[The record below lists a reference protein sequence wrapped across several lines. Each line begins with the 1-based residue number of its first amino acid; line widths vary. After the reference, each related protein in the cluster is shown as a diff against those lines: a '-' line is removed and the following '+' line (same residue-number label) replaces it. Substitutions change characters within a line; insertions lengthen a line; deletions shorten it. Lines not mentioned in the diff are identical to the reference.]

1 LRIEFVDSI
10 PSTQE
15 FLAAA
20 VREGRITPPFA
31 LAAKEQTQGVGSRN
45 NTWSG
50 LEGNL
55 FFSFCM
61 SETALPG
68 DLRGESASIYFSMI
82 MREMLAARGSRIW
95 LKWPNDFYVG
105 DKKIGGTLTT
115 RVGEIYVCG
124 MGINLKNAP
133 QNAGILDIEVSPS
146 VAVGEFCKRLQTA
159 PSWAEIFKKFEIE
172 FEKSREFITHFEG
185 EEILLKE
192 AKLLPDGSLEV
203 DGRRVF
209 SLR

>member
-1 LRIEFVDSI
+1 MRIEFADSV
-10 PSTQE
+10 PSTQKV
-15 FLAAA
+15 L
-20 VREGRITPPFA
+20 VEGLRNGEIQPPFA
-31 LAAKEQTQGVGSRN
+31 LVSKEQTQGIGSRN

-68 DLRGESASIYFSMI
+68 DLKGESASIYFSMI
-82 MREMLAARGSRIW
+82 MREVLAARGSKIW
-95 LKWPNDFYVG
+95 LKWPNDFYVD

-133 QNAGILDIEVSPS
+133 ENAGILGIDVSPS
-146 VAVGEFCKRLQTA
+146 AAVGEFCKRLQTA
-159 PSWAEIFKKFEIE
+159 PSWAEIFKKFESE

-185 EEILLKE
+185 EEVALKD
-192 AKLLPDGSLEV
+192 AKLLSDGSLDI

>member
-1 LRIEFVDSI
+1 MRIEFADSVS
-10 PSTQE
+10 STQKV
-15 FLAAA
+15 L
-20 VREGRITPPFA
+20 VEGLRNGEIQPPFA
-31 LAAKEQTQGVGSRN
+31 LVAKEQTQGIGSRN

-61 SETALPG
+61 SETALPA
-68 DLRGESASIYFSMI
+68 DLKGESASIYFSMI
-82 MREMLAARGSRIW
+82 MREVLAARGSKIW

-133 QNAGILDIEVSPS
+133 ENAGILDIGVSPS
-146 VAVGEFCKRLQTA
+146 AAVGEFCKQLQTA
-159 PSWAEIFKKFEIE
+159 PSWAEIFKKFESE

-185 EEILLKE
+185 EEVALKD
-192 AKLLPDGSLEV
+192 AKLLSDGSLDIE
-203 DGRRVF
+203 GRRVF

>member
-1 LRIEFVDSI
+1 MRVEFVDSI

-31 LAAKEQTQGVGSRN
+31 LAAKEQTQGIGSRN

-50 LEGNL
+50 LKGNL

-82 MREMLAARGSRIW
+82 MRETLAARGSRIW

>member
-1 LRIEFVDSI
+1 MRIEFVDSI

-31 LAAKEQTQGVGSRN
+31 LAAKEQTQGIGSRN
-45 NTWSG
+45 NMWSG

-185 EEILLKE
+185 EEISLKE

>member
-1 LRIEFVDSI
+1 MRIEFVDSI

-31 LAAKEQTQGVGSRN
+31 LAAKEQTQGIGSRN

-50 LEGNL
+50 LKGNL

-61 SETALPG
+61 SETALSG

-82 MREMLAARGSRIW
+82 MRETLAARGSRIW

-146 VAVGEFCKRLQTA
+146 VAVGEFCKRLQAA

>member
-1 LRIEFVDSI
+1 MRIEFADSV
-10 PSTQE
+10 PSTQKV
-15 FLAAA
+15 L
-20 VREGRITPPFA
+20 VEGLRNGEIQPPFV
-31 LAAKEQTQGVGSRN
+31 LVAKEQTQGIGSRN

-61 SETALPG
+61 SETALPA

-82 MREMLAARGSRIW
+82 MREVLAARGSQIW

-133 QNAGILDIEVSPS
+133 ENAGILDIDVSPS

-159 PSWAEIFKKFEIE
+159 PSWAEIFKKFENE
-172 FEKSREFITHFEG
+172 FEKSREFVTHFEG
-185 EEILLKE
+185 EEVSLKY
-192 AKLLPDGSLEV
+192 AKLLSDGSL
-203 DGRRVF
+203 DINGRRVF

>member
-1 LRIEFVDSI
+1 MRIEFADSV
-10 PSTQE
+10 PSTQKV
-15 FLAAA
+15 L
-20 VREGRITPPFA
+20 VEGLRNGEIQPPFA
-31 LAAKEQTQGVGSRN
+31 LVAKEQTQGIGSRN
-45 NTWSG
+45 NVWSG

-55 FFSFCM
+55 FFSFCI

-68 DLRGESASIYFSMI
+68 DLKGESASIYFSVI
-82 MREMLAARGSRIW
+82 MREVLAARGSKIW

-133 QNAGILDIEVSPS
+133 ENAGILDIDVSPS

-159 PSWAEIFKKFEIE
+159 PSWAEIFKKFESE

-185 EEILLKE
+185 EEVALKD
-192 AKLLPDGSLEV
+192 AKLLSDGSLDI

>member
-1 LRIEFVDSI
+1 MRIEFADSV
-10 PSTQE
+10 PSTQKV
-15 FLAAA
+15 L
-20 VREGRITPPFA
+20 VEGLRNGEIQPPFA
-31 LAAKEQTQGVGSRN
+31 LVAKEQTQGIGSRN

-61 SETALPG
+61 SETVLPG
-68 DLRGESASIYFSMI
+68 DLKGESASIYFSVI
-82 MREMLAARGSRIW
+82 MREALAARGSKIW

-133 QNAGILDIEVSPS
+133 ENAGILDIDVSPS

-159 PSWAEIFKKFEIE
+159 PSWAEIFKKFESE
-172 FEKSREFITHFEG
+172 FKKSREFITHFEG
-185 EEILLKE
+185 EEVALKD
-192 AKLLPDGSLEV
+192 AKLLSDGSLDI

>member
-1 LRIEFVDSI
+1 MRIEFADSVH
-10 PSTQE
+10 STQKV
-15 FLAAA
+15 L
-20 VREGRITPPFA
+20 VEGLRNGEIQPPFA
-31 LAAKEQTQGVGSRN
+31 LVAKEQTQGIGSRN

-61 SETALPG
+61 SETVLPS

-82 MREMLAARGSRIW
+82 MREVLAARGSQIW
-95 LKWPNDFYVG
+95 LKWPNDFYVD

-124 MGINLKNAP
+124 MGINLK
-133 QNAGILDIEVSPS
+133 
-146 VAVGEFCKRLQTA
+146 RLQAA
-159 PSWAEIFKKFEIE
+159 PSWSEIFKKFESE

-185 EEILLKE
+185 EEVALKY
-192 AKLLPDGSLEV
+192 AKLLSDGSL
-203 DGRRVF
+203 DINGRRVF

>member
-1 LRIEFVDSI
+1 MRIEFVDSI

-31 LAAKEQTQGVGSRN
+31 LAAKEQTQGIGSRN

-82 MREMLAARGSRIW
+82 MRETFAARGSRIW
-95 LKWPNDFYVG
+95 LKWPNDFYVD

-159 PSWAEIFKKFEIE
+159 PSWAEIFKKFKIE

>member
-1 LRIEFVDSI
+1 MRIEFADSV
-10 PSTQE
+10 PSTQKV
-15 FLAAA
+15 L
-20 VREGRITPPFA
+20 VEGLRNGEIQPPFA
-31 LAAKEQTQGVGSRN
+31 LVAKEQTQGVGSRN

-68 DLRGESASIYFSMI
+68 DLKGESASIYFSMI
-82 MREMLAARGSRIW
+82 MCEVLAARGSKIW

-146 VAVGEFCKRLQTA
+146 VAVGEFCKRLQAA

>member
-1 LRIEFVDSI
+1 MRIEFADSV
-10 PSTQE
+10 PSTQKV
-15 FLAAA
+15 L
-20 VREGRITPPFA
+20 VEGLRNGEIQPPFA
-31 LAAKEQTQGVGSRN
+31 LVAKEQTQGIGSRN
-45 NTWSG
+45 NVWSG

-55 FFSFCM
+55 FFSFCI

-68 DLRGESASIYFSMI
+68 DLKGESASIYFSVI
-82 MREMLAARGSRIW
+82 MREVLAARGSKIW

-133 QNAGILDIEVSPS
+133 ENAGILDIDVSPS

-159 PSWAEIFKKFEIE
+159 PSWAEIFKKFESE
-172 FEKSREFITHFEG
+172 FKKSREFITHFEG
-185 EEILLKE
+185 EEVALKD
-192 AKLLPDGSLEV
+192 AKLLSDGSLDI

>member
-1 LRIEFVDSI
+1 MRIEFADSV
-10 PSTQE
+10 PSTQKV
-15 FLAAA
+15 L
-20 VREGRITPPFA
+20 VEGLRNGEIRPPFA
-31 LAAKEQTQGVGSRN
+31 LVAKEQTQGVGSRN

-68 DLRGESASIYFSMI
+68 DLKGESASIYFSMI
-82 MREMLAARGSRIW
+82 MREVLAARGSKIW

-105 DKKIGGTLTT
+105 DRKIGGTLTT

-133 QNAGILDIEVSPS
+133 ENAGILDIYVSPS
-146 VAVGEFCKRLQTA
+146 AAVGEFCKRLQTA
-159 PSWAEIFKKFEIE
+159 PSWAEVFKKFEGE

-185 EEILLKE
+185 EEVALKD
-192 AKLLPDGSLEV
+192 AKLLPDGSL
-203 DGRRVF
+203 DIGGRRVF

>member
-1 LRIEFVDSI
+1 MRIEFADSV
-10 PSTQE
+10 PSTQKV
-15 FLAAA
+15 L
-20 VREGRITPPFA
+20 VEGLRNGEIQPPFV
-31 LAAKEQTQGVGSRN
+31 LVAKEQTQGIGSRN

-68 DLRGESASIYFSMI
+68 DLKGESASIYFSMI
-82 MREMLAARGSRIW
+82 MREVLAARGSKIW
-95 LKWPNDFYVG
+95 LKWPNDFYVD

-133 QNAGILDIEVSPS
+133 ENAGILDIDVSPS

-159 PSWAEIFKKFEIE
+159 PSWAEIFKKFESE

-185 EEILLKE
+185 EEVALKD
-192 AKLLPDGSLEV
+192 AKLLPDGSL
-203 DGRRVF
+203 DIGGRRVF

>member
-1 LRIEFVDSI
+1 MRVEFVDSI

-15 FLAAA
+15 FLVSA

-31 LAAKEQTQGVGSRN
+31 LAAKEQTQGIGSRN

-61 SETALPG
+61 
-68 DLRGESASIYFSMI
+68 
-82 MREMLAARGSRIW
+82 
-95 LKWPNDFYVG
+95 
-105 DKKIGGTLTT
+105 
-115 RVGEIYVCG
+115 
-124 MGINLKNAP
+124 
-133 QNAGILDIEVSPS
+133 QAG
-146 VAVGEFCKRLQTA
+146 

>member
-1 LRIEFVDSI
+1 M
-10 PSTQE
+10 
-15 FLAAA
+15 
-20 VREGRITPPFA
+20 
-31 LAAKEQTQGVGSRN
+31 AKEQTQGIGSRN

-61 SETALPG
+61 SETALPS
-68 DLRGESASIYFSMI
+68 DLKGESASIYFSMI
-82 MREMLAARGSRIW
+82 MREVLAVRGSKIW

-105 DKKIGGTLTT
+105 NKKIGGTLTT

-133 QNAGILDIEVSPS
+133 ENAGILDIDVSPS
-146 VAVGEFCKRLQTA
+146 AVVGEFCKRLQAA
-159 PSWAEIFKKFEIE
+159 PSWAEVFKKFENE

-185 EEILLKE
+185 EEVALKN
-192 AKLLPDGSLEV
+192 AKLLPDGSL
-203 DGRRVF
+203 DIGGRRVF

>member
-1 LRIEFVDSI
+1 MRIEFADSV
-10 PSTQE
+10 PSTQKV
-15 FLAAA
+15 L
-20 VREGRITPPFA
+20 VEGLRNGEIRPPFA
-31 LAAKEQTQGVGSRN
+31 LVAKEQTQGVGSRN

-68 DLRGESASIYFSMI
+68 DLKGESASIYFSVI
-82 MREMLAARGSRIW
+82 MREVLAARGSKIW

-105 DKKIGGTLTT
+105 DRKIGGTLTT

-133 QNAGILDIEVSPS
+133 ENAGILDIYVSPS
-146 VAVGEFCKRLQTA
+146 AAVGEFCKRLQTA
-159 PSWAEIFKKFEIE
+159 PSWAEVFKKFESE
-172 FEKSREFITHFEG
+172 FKKSREFITHFDD
-185 EEILLKE
+185 EEVSLKY
-192 AKLLPDGSLEV
+192 AKLLPDGSLDIE
-203 DGRRVF
+203 GRRVF

>member
-1 LRIEFVDSI
+1 MRIEFADSV
-10 PSTQE
+10 PSTQKV
-15 FLAAA
+15 L
-20 VREGRITPPFA
+20 VEGLRNGEIQPPFA
-31 LAAKEQTQGVGSRN
+31 LVAKEQTQGIGSRN

-61 SETALPG
+61 SETALPS
-68 DLRGESASIYFSMI
+68 DLKGESASIYFSVI
-82 MREMLAARGSRIW
+82 MREALAARGSKIW
-95 LKWPNDFYVG
+95 LKWPNDFYVS

-133 QNAGILDIEVSPS
+133 ENAGILDINVSPS

-159 PSWAEIFKKFEIE
+159 PSWAEIFKKFESE

-185 EEILLKE
+185 EEVALKD
-192 AKLLPDGSLEV
+192 AKLLPDGSL
-203 DGRRVF
+203 DIGGRRVF

>member
-1 LRIEFVDSI
+1 MRIEFADSV
-10 PSTQE
+10 PSTQKV
-15 FLAAA
+15 L
-20 VREGRITPPFA
+20 VEGLRNGEIQPPFA
-31 LAAKEQTQGVGSRN
+31 LVAKEQTQGIGSRN

-61 SETALPG
+61 SQTTLPG
-68 DLRGESASIYFSMI
+68 DLKGESASIYFSVI
-82 MREMLAARGSRIW
+82 MREVLAARGSKIW

-185 EEILLKE
+185 EEISLKE

>member
-1 LRIEFVDSI
+1 MRIEFADSVS
-10 PSTQE
+10 STQKV
-15 FLAAA
+15 L
-20 VREGRITPPFA
+20 VEGLRNGKIQPPFA
-31 LAAKEQTQGVGSRN
+31 LVGKEQTQGIGSRN

-61 SETALPG
+61 SETALPA

-82 MREMLAARGSRIW
+82 MREVLAARGSQIW

-133 QNAGILDIEVSPS
+133 ENAGILDIDVSPS

-159 PSWAEIFKKFEIE
+159 PSWAEIFKKFENE
-172 FEKSREFITHFEG
+172 FEKSREFVTHFEG
-185 EEILLKE
+185 EEVSLKY
-192 AKLLPDGSLEV
+192 AKLLSDGSL
-203 DGRRVF
+203 DINGRRVF

>member
-1 LRIEFVDSI
+1 MRIEFADSV
-10 PSTQE
+10 PSTQKV
-15 FLAAA
+15 L
-20 VREGRITPPFA
+20 VEGLRNGEIQPPFA
-31 LAAKEQTQGVGSRN
+31 LVAKEQTQGIGSRN
-45 NTWSG
+45 NVWSG

-82 MREMLAARGSRIW
+82 MRETLAARGSRIW

-185 EEILLKE
+185 EEISLKE

-203 DGRRVF
+203 DGQRVF

>member
-1 LRIEFVDSI
+1 MRIEFADSVS
-10 PSTQE
+10 STQKV
-15 FLAAA
+15 L
-20 VREGRITPPFA
+20 VEGLRNGEIQPPFA
-31 LAAKEQTQGVGSRN
+31 LVAKEQTQGVGSRN

-61 SETALPG
+61 SETALPA
-68 DLRGESASIYFSMI
+68 DLKGESASIYFSMI
-82 MREMLAARGSRIW
+82 MREVLAARGSKIW
-95 LKWPNDFYVG
+95 LKWPNDFYVD

-133 QNAGILDIEVSPS
+133 ENAGILDIGVSPS
-146 VAVGEFCKRLQTA
+146 AAVGEFCKQLQTA
-159 PSWAEIFKKFEIE
+159 PSWAEIFKKFESE

-185 EEILLKE
+185 EEVALKD
-192 AKLLPDGSLEV
+192 AKLLSDGSLDIE
-203 DGRRVF
+203 GRRVF

>member
-1 LRIEFVDSI
+1 MRVEFVDSI

-15 FLAAA
+15 FLVSA

-31 LAAKEQTQGVGSRN
+31 LAAKEQTQGIGSRN

-82 MREMLAARGSRIW
+82 MRETLAARGSRIW

>member
-1 LRIEFVDSI
+1 LRIEFADSV
-10 PSTQE
+10 PSTQKV
-15 FLAAA
+15 L
-20 VREGRITPPFA
+20 VEGLRNGEIQPPFA
-31 LAAKEQTQGVGSRN
+31 LVSKEQTQGIGSRN

-61 SETALPG
+61 SETALPA
-68 DLRGESASIYFSMI
+68 DLKGESASIYFSVI
-82 MREMLAARGSRIW
+82 MREVLAARGSKIW
-95 LKWPNDFYVG
+95 LKGPNDFYVD

-133 QNAGILDIEVSPS
+133 ENAGILDINVSPS

-159 PSWAEIFKKFEIE
+159 PSWAEIFKKFESE

-185 EEILLKE
+185 EEVSLKD
-192 AKLLPDGSLEV
+192 AKLLSDGSL
-203 DGRRVF
+203 DIGGRRVF

>member
-1 LRIEFVDSI
+1 MRIEFADSV
-10 PSTQE
+10 PSTQKV
-15 FLAAA
+15 L
-20 VREGRITPPFA
+20 VEGLRNGEIQPPFA
-31 LAAKEQTQGVGSRN
+31 LVAKEQTQGIGSRN

-68 DLRGESASIYFSMI
+68 DLKGESASIYFSVI
-82 MREMLAARGSRIW
+82 MREALAARGSKIW
-95 LKWPNDFYVG
+95 LKWPNDFYVD

-133 QNAGILDIEVSPS
+133 ENAGILDIDVSPS

-159 PSWAEIFKKFEIE
+159 PSWAEIFKKFESE

-185 EEILLKE
+185 EEVALKD
-192 AKLLPDGSLEV
+192 AKLLPDGSL
-203 DGRRVF
+203 DIGGRRVF

>member
-1 LRIEFVDSI
+1 MRIEFADSV
-10 PSTQE
+10 PSTQKV
-15 FLAAA
+15 L
-20 VREGRITPPFA
+20 VEGLRNGKIQPPFA
-31 LAAKEQTQGVGSRN
+31 LVAKEQTQGIGSRN

-50 LEGNL
+50 LQGTL

-61 SETALPG
+61 SETALPS

-82 MREMLAARGSRIW
+82 MREVLAARGSKIW
-95 LKWPNDFYVG
+95 LKWPNDFYVD

-133 QNAGILDIEVSPS
+133 ENAGILDIDVSPS

-159 PSWAEIFKKFEIE
+159 PSWAEIFKKFESE

-185 EEILLKE
+185 EEVALKN
-192 AKLLPDGSLEV
+192 AKLLPDGSL
-203 DGRRVF
+203 DIGGRRVF

>member
-1 LRIEFVDSI
+1 MRIEFADSV
-10 PSTQE
+10 PSTQKV
-15 FLAAA
+15 L
-20 VREGRITPPFA
+20 VEGLRNGEIRPPFA
-31 LAAKEQTQGVGSRN
+31 LVAKEQTQGIGSRN
-45 NTWSG
+45 NAWSG

-61 SETALPG
+61 SETTLPE
-68 DLRGESASIYFSMI
+68 DLKGESASIYFSVI
-82 MREMLAARGSRIW
+82 MREALAARGSKIW

-115 RVGEIYVCG
+115 KVSEIYVCG

-133 QNAGILDIEVSPS
+133 ENAGILDIDVSPS
-146 VAVGEFCKRLQTA
+146 AAVGEFCKRLQTA
-159 PSWAEIFKKFEIE
+159 PFWAEVFKKFEGE

-185 EEILLKE
+185 EEVALKN
-192 AKLLPDGSLEV
+192 AKLLPDGSL
-203 DGRRVF
+203 DIGGRRVF

>member
-1 LRIEFVDSI
+1 MRIEFADSV
-10 PSTQE
+10 PSTQKV
-15 FLAAA
+15 L
-20 VREGRITPPFA
+20 VEGLRNGEIQPPFVLVA
-31 LAAKEQTQGVGSRN
+31 TEQTQGIGSRN

-68 DLRGESASIYFSMI
+68 DLKGESASIYFSMI
-82 MREMLAARGSRIW
+82 MREVLAARGSKIW

-133 QNAGILDIEVSPS
+133 ENAGILDIDVSPS

-159 PSWAEIFKKFEIE
+159 PSWAEIFKKFENE
-172 FEKSREFITHFEG
+172 FEKSREFVTHFEG
-185 EEILLKE
+185 EEVSLKY
-192 AKLLPDGSLEV
+192 AKLLSDGSL
-203 DGRRVF
+203 DINGRRVF

>member
-1 LRIEFVDSI
+1 MRVEFVDSI

-15 FLAAA
+15 FLVAA

-31 LAAKEQTQGVGSRN
+31 LAAKEQTQGIGSRN

-50 LEGNL
+50 LKGNL

-82 MREMLAARGSRIW
+82 MRETLAARGSRIW
-95 LKWPNDFYVG
+95 LKWPNDFYVD

-172 FEKSREFITHFEG
+172 FEKSIEFITHF
-185 EEILLKE
+185 
-192 AKLLPDGSLEV
+192 
-203 DGRRVF
+203 
-209 SLR
+209 

>member
-1 LRIEFVDSI
+1 MRIEFADSV
-10 PSTQE
+10 PSTQKV
-15 FLAAA
+15 L
-20 VREGRITPPFA
+20 VEGLRNGEIRPPFA
-31 LAAKEQTQGVGSRN
+31 LVAKEQTQGVGSRN

-68 DLRGESASIYFSMI
+68 DLKGESASIYFSVI
-82 MREMLAARGSRIW
+82 MREALAARGSKIW
-95 LKWPNDFYVG
+95 LKWPNDFYIG

-115 RVGEIYVCG
+115 KVGEIYVCG

-133 QNAGILDIEVSPS
+133 ENAGILDIYVSPS
-146 VAVGEFCKRLQTA
+146 AAVGEFCKQLQTA
-159 PSWAEIFKKFEIE
+159 PSWAEVFRKFESE

-185 EEILLKE
+185 EEVALKD
-192 AKLLPDGSLEV
+192 AKLLSDGSL
-203 DGRRVF
+203 DIGGRRVF

>member
-1 LRIEFVDSI
+1 MRVEFVDSI

-31 LAAKEQTQGVGSRN
+31 LAAKEQTQGIGSRN

-50 LEGNL
+50 LKGNL

-159 PSWAEIFKKFEIE
+159 PFWAEIFKKFEIE

>member
-1 LRIEFVDSI
+1 MRIEFADSV
-10 PSTQE
+10 PSTQKV
-15 FLAAA
+15 L
-20 VREGRITPPFA
+20 VEGLRNGEIQPPFA
-31 LAAKEQTQGVGSRN
+31 LVAKEQTQGIGSRN

-68 DLRGESASIYFSMI
+68 DLKGESASIYFSMI
-82 MREMLAARGSRIW
+82 MREVLAARGSKIW

-133 QNAGILDIEVSPS
+133 ENAGILDIDVSPS

-159 PSWAEIFKKFEIE
+159 PSWAEIFKKFENE
-172 FEKSREFITHFEG
+172 FEKSREFVTHFEG
-185 EEILLKE
+185 EEVSLKY
-192 AKLLPDGSLEV
+192 AKLLSDGSL
-203 DGRRVF
+203 DINGRRVF

>member
-1 LRIEFVDSI
+1 MQVEFVEQI
-10 PSTQE
+10 PSTQR
-15 FLAAA
+15 FLVDA

-31 LAAKEQTQGVGSRN
+31 IAANRQSAGIGSRGN
-45 NTWSG
+45 DWQSAS
-50 LEGNL
+50 GNL
-55 FFSFCM
+55 AFSFCVAQ
-61 SETALPG
+61 TDLPA
-68 DLRGESASIYFSMI
+68 DVPPQSASIYFAMI
-82 MREMLAARGSRIW
+82 MQELLASLGSQLW
-95 LKWPNDFYVG
+95 LKWPNDFYLG
-105 DKKIGGTLTT
+105 ERKIGGTLTT

-159 PSWAEIFKKFEIE
+159 PSCAEIFKKFEIE

-185 EEILLKE
+185 EEISLKE

>member
-1 LRIEFVDSI
+1 MRIEFADSV
-10 PSTQE
+10 PSTQK
-15 FLAAA
+15 
-20 VREGRITPPFA
+20 VWVEGLRNGEIQPPFA
-31 LAAKEQTQGVGSRN
+31 LVAKEQTQGIGSRN

-61 SETALPG
+61 SETALPS
-68 DLRGESASIYFSMI
+68 DLRGESASIYFSVI
-82 MREMLAARGSRIW
+82 MREVLAARGSKIW

-133 QNAGILDIEVSPS
+133 ENAGILDIDVSPS
-146 VAVGEFCKRLQTA
+146 VAVGEFCTRLQTA
-159 PSWAEIFKKFEIE
+159 PSWAEIFKKFESE
-172 FEKSREFITHFEG
+172 FKKSREFITHFEG
-185 EEILLKE
+185 EEVALKD
-192 AKLLPDGSLEV
+192 AKLLLDGSL
-203 DGRRVF
+203 DIGGRRVF

>member
-1 LRIEFVDSI
+1 LRIEFADSV
-10 PSTQE
+10 PSTQKVLVE
-15 FLAAA
+15 RL
-20 VREGRITPPFA
+20 RNGEIQPPFA
-31 LAAKEQTQGVGSRN
+31 LVAKEQTQGIGSRN

-61 SETALPG
+61 SETALPE
-68 DLRGESASIYFSMI
+68 DLKGESASIYFSMI
-82 MREMLAARGSRIW
+82 MREVLAARGSQIW
-95 LKWPNDFYVG
+95 LKWPNDFYVD

-133 QNAGILDIEVSPS
+133 ENAGILDIDVSPS
-146 VAVGEFCKRLQTA
+146 VAVGEFCKQLQTA

-185 EEILLKE
+185 EEVALKD
-192 AKLLPDGSLEV
+192 AKLLSDGSL
-203 DGRRVF
+203 DIGGRRVF

>member
-1 LRIEFVDSI
+1 MRIEFADSV
-10 PSTQE
+10 PSTQKV
-15 FLAAA
+15 L
-20 VREGRITPPFA
+20 VEGLRNGEIQPPFV
-31 LAAKEQTQGVGSRN
+31 LVAKEQTQGIGSRN

-68 DLRGESASIYFSMI
+68 DLKGESASIYFSMI
-82 MREMLAARGSRIW
+82 MREVLAARGSKIW

-133 QNAGILDIEVSPS
+133 ENAGILDIDVSPS

-159 PSWAEIFKKFEIE
+159 PSWAEIFKKFENE
-172 FEKSREFITHFEG
+172 FEKSREFVTHFEG
-185 EEILLKE
+185 EEVSLKY
-192 AKLLPDGSLEV
+192 AKLLSDGSL
-203 DGRRVF
+203 DINGRRVF

>member
-1 LRIEFVDSI
+1 MRIEFADSV
-10 PSTQE
+10 PSTQKV
-15 FLAAA
+15 L
-20 VREGRITPPFA
+20 VEGLRNGEIQPPFV
-31 LAAKEQTQGVGSRN
+31 LVAKEQTQGIGSRN

-68 DLRGESASIYFSMI
+68 DLKGESASIYFSMI
-82 MREMLAARGSRIW
+82 MREVLAARGSKIW

-133 QNAGILDIEVSPS
+133 ENAGILDIDVSPS

-159 PSWAEIFKKFEIE
+159 PSWAEIFKKFENE
-172 FEKSREFITHFEG
+172 FEKSREFVTHFEG
-185 EEILLKE
+185 EEVSLKY
-192 AKLLPDGSLEV
+192 AKLLSDGSL
-203 DGRRVF
+203 DIGGRRVF

>member
-1 LRIEFVDSI
+1 MQVEFVEQM

-15 FLAAA
+15 FLVNA

-31 LAAKEQTQGVGSRN
+31 LAAKEQTQGIGSRN

-50 LEGNL
+50 LKGNL

-61 SETALPG
+61 SETALSG

-159 PSWAEIFKKFEIE
+159 PSWTEIFKKFEIE

-185 EEILLKE
+185 EEISLKE

>member
-1 LRIEFVDSI
+1 MRVEFVDSI

-15 FLAAA
+15 FLVAA

-31 LAAKEQTQGVGSRN
+31 LAAKEQTQGIGSRN

-82 MREMLAARGSRIW
+82 MRETLAARGSRIW

-115 RVGEIYVCG
+115 RVGDFYVCG

-185 EEILLKE
+185 EEISLKE

>member
-1 LRIEFVDSI
+1 MRIEFADSV
-10 PSTQE
+10 PSTQKVLVE
-15 FLAAA
+15 GLRNGE
-20 VREGRITPPFA
+20 VRPPFA
-31 LAAKEQTQGVGSRN
+31 LVAKEQTQGIGSRN

-61 SETALPG
+61 SETALPS
-68 DLRGESASIYFSMI
+68 DLKGESASIYFSMI
-82 MREMLAARGSRIW
+82 MREVLAVRGSKIW

-159 PSWAEIFKKFEIE
+159 PSWAEILKKFEIE

-185 EEILLKE
+185 EEISLKE